1 MLTLSSELQLWPA
14 SFQRMYNSTSIIL
27 YVSGS
32 QPTACGLHAT
42 RHESEC
48 GSPWIRKQPIT
59 NPKAAHHESESGP
72 SRIRKRPITNPKAA
86 HHVSER
92 GSPCWMLQSYVLNI
106 IKNNFQFYN

>member
-32 QPTACGLHAT
+32 QPTARGLHAS

-59 NPKAAHHESESGP
+59 NPKAAHHESE
-72 SRIRKRPITNPKAA
+72 
-86 HHVSER
+86 R

>member
-14 SFQRMYNSTSIIL
+14 SFHRMYNSTSIIL

-32 QPTACGLHAT
+32 QPTARGLHAA

-48 GSPWIRKQPIT
+48 
-59 NPKAAHHESESGP
+59 
-72 SRIRKRPITNPKAA
+72 
-86 HHVSER
+86 

-106 IKNNFQFYN
+106 ITNNFQFYN